1 MYGNTQDPGNWSLFL
16 KRKDIKDLPLMEAKR
31 KYLKEQL
38 EYESFMNM
46 QLARLEMNRQ
56 SLLVQG
62 GAGNP
67 DSFEDIT
74 SWMWNNSGQL
84 DVSDGF
90 TSTIQFEFQSDIDFV
105 NSGTDLVHVLVPN
118 GQQGNGTAATVPYT
132 ASNVIEA
139 DNVVQFTYIQAPSA
153 NGTGV
158 IGANELAVSTELFGS
173 ITSSPTPPAEGT
185 YTTVTGTW
193 ATGTGGTGGQDVA
206 ATIQVSALQTVT
218 SIVITNNSSG
228 VFQPGNTLTFAGSD
242 LGGGGSL
249 VVTLQEAD
257 ITGDV
262 VGYTAG
268 TSGTIVVPGNA
279 RLFNPNNESV
289 TIDLSFAASQVFG
302 VSGSAIT
309 VTA

>member
-74 SWMWNNSGQL
+74 SWMWNNAGQL
-84 DVSDGF
+84 DVSAGF

-105 NSGTDLVHVLVPN
+105 NSGTDMVHVLVPN

-139 DNVVQFTYIQAPSA
+139 DNVVQFTYIQAASA

-158 IGANELAVSTELFGS
+158 IGANVLAVSTELFGS
-173 ITSSPTPPAEGT
+173 ITSSPTTPAEGS

-218 SIVITNNSSG
+218 SIVITDNASG

-257 ITGDV
+257 ITGDQ
-262 VGYTAG
+262 VGYGAG

-302 VSGSAIT
+302 VSGSVVT

>member
-1 MYGNTQDPGNWSLFL
+1 MYSNTPDPGNWHSFL
-16 KRKDIKDLPLMEAKR
+16 QRKDNTSLSLMEAKR

-56 SLLVQG
+56 SRLVQG

-67 DSFEDIT
+67 DSFEDII
-74 SWMWNNSGQL
+74 SWMWNNNGQL

-90 TSTIQFEFQSDIDFV
+90 TSTIQFEFESDIDFV
-105 NSGTDLVHVLVPN
+105 NAGTDMVHVLVPN
-118 GQQGNGTAATVPYT
+118 GQQGNGTAATVPFT

-139 DNVVQFTYIQAPSA
+139 DNIVQFTYIQAPSA

-158 IGANELAVSTELFGS
+158 IGANVLATGSELFGS
-173 ITSSPTPPAEGT
+173 ITSSPTTPVEGN
-185 YTTVTGTW
+185 YTTITGTW
-193 ATGTGGTGGQDVA
+193 ATGTGGTGGQDIA
-206 ATIQVSALQTVT
+206 ANISVSALQTVT
-218 SIVITNNSSG
+218 SIIVSNNSNG

-249 VVTLQEAD
+249 VVTLTEANLA
-257 ITGDV
+257 GDQ

-268 TSGTIVVPGNA
+268 STGTIVVPGSA
-279 RLFNPNNESV
+279 RLFNPSNPSV
-289 TIDLSFAASQVFG
+289 TIDKSFAASQVFG
-302 VSGSAIT
+302 VSGSV
-309 VTA
+309 VTATA

>member
-1 MYGNTQDPGNWSLFL
+1 MYSNTPDPGNWHSFIQRRDNTSLS
-16 KRKDIKDLPLMEAKR
+16 LMEAKR

-56 SLLVQG
+56 ARLVQG

-67 DSFEDIT
+67 DGFEDIT
-74 SWMWNNSGQL
+74 SWMWSQGVM
-84 DVSDGF
+84 DVSAGF
-90 TSTIQFEFQSDIDFV
+90 TAQIQFEFESDIDYV
-105 NSGTDLVHVLVPN
+105 NSGTDMVHVLVPN
-118 GQQGNGTAATVPYT
+118 GQQGNGTAATVPFT

-158 IGANELAVSTELFGS
+158 IGANELAVSTQLFGS
-173 ITSSPTPPAEGT
+173 ISASPTTPVEGT
-185 YTTVTGTW
+185 YTTVSGTW
-193 ATGTGGTGGQDVA
+193 ATGTGGTGGQDIA

-218 SIVITNNSSG
+218 SISVTNNSNG
-228 VFQPGNTLTFAGSD
+228 VFQPGNTITFAGSD

-249 VVTLQEAD
+249 VVTLVQAD
-257 ITGDV
+257 LTGDA

-268 TSGTIVVPGNA
+268 TTGTIVVPGNA
-279 RLFNPNNESV
+279 RLFNPSNESV
-289 TIDLSFAASQVFG
+289 TVDKSFAASQVFG
-302 VSGSAIT
+302 ISGSV
-309 VTA
+309 VTAVA

>member
-38 EYESFMNM
+38 EYESFINM

-56 SLLVQG
+56 ALLVQG

-74 SWMWNNSGQL
+74 SWMWNNAGQL

-105 NSGTDLVHVLVPN
+105 NAGTDLVHVLVPN

-158 IGANELAVSTELFGS
+158 IGANVLALSTELFGS
-173 ITSSPTPPAEGT
+173 ITASPTTPVEGT
-185 YTTVTGTW
+185 YTTVAGTW
-193 ATGTGGTGGQDVA
+193 ATGTGGVGGQNVQ

-218 SIVITNNSSG
+218 SIVITANGSG

-268 TSGTIVVPGNA
+268 TSGTIVVPGSA